1 MNPRKPSLIVAG
13 LFGAALLSSSALAH
27 ADHHGENHHRGH
39 QGEGYHHEHHGDDHH
54 RGHHGKASMEEMC
67 AHFRAGTGPFDRE
80 ARQQKRA
87 EHRADMA
94 ERLKLNDEQ
103 REIWAE
109 IHEERQEK
117 HEKRHARMQAKM
129 EKRCDTLNQ

>member
-1 MNPRKPSLIVAG
+1 MNPRKTSLIAAG
-13 LFGAALLSSSALAH
+13 ILGSALLAASPFAL
-27 ADHHGENHHRGH
+27 ADHHK
-39 QGEGYHHEHHGDDHH
+39 GDK
-54 RGHHGKASMEEMC
+54 HHGKPSMEEMC
-67 AHFRAGTGPFDRE
+67 EHFRAGTGPFDRE
-80 ARQQKRA
+80 ERQQKRA

-117 HEKRHARMQAKM
+117 HEKSHARMQAKM